1 MKMLHQD
8 IFEELMSEQEINDTV
23 DKIAAQINRDYAG
36 RSVIVVGVLK
46 GSIMFLADLLRK
58 LTIDDCQ
65 LDFVEASSYSS
76 GSVSSGKVKITK
88 DITCNPIGRDI
99 LLVEDILDTGNTLSY
114 IKDHL
119 MKMGAASVRICT
131 LFDKPA
137 RRKQPVA
144 ADYTGKTIDD
154 LFIVGYG
161 LDYSEHYRNL
171 PYVGVLKS
179 EIYS

>member
-36 RSVIVVGVLK
+36 KSVIVVGVLK

-65 LDFVEASSYSS
+65 LDFVAASSYSS

-119 MKMGAASVRICT
+119 MKMGAVR
-131 LFDKPA
+131 F
-137 RRKQPVA
+137 V
-144 ADYTGKTIDD
+144 
-154 LFIVGYG
+154 
-161 LDYSEHYRNL
+161 YSR
-171 PYVGVLKS
+171 VR
-179 EIYS
+179 